1 MATLKDY
8 KATIDSVTETE
19 MSILDSL
26 TYLHAERLR
35 RGITQKELADRIGMS
50 QPQLAKIEKGTSLPS
65 LKTMARYAAGLGLVI
80 HLSFTPVG
88 KRQSSK

>member
-8 KATIDSVTETE
+8 KATIYSVTETE

-35 RGITQKELADRIGMS
+35 SGITQK
-50 QPQLAKIEKGTSLPS
+50 
-65 LKTMARYAAGLGLVI
+65 
-80 HLSFTPVG
+80 
-88 KRQSSK
+88 